1 VPTVREED
9 GLALSS
15 RNVRLSGADR
25 ERAVALSKA
34 LRAAEQAIAAGER
47 DARAIHAEALRALQD
62 FGVEPEYLELV
73 SPESLE
79 PVTTVNGRVLVAVAA
94 RVGGT
99 RLIDNTLVTTT

>member
-1 VPTVREED
+1 M
-9 GLALSS
+9 
-15 RNVRLSGADR
+15 N
-25 ERAVALSKA
+25 
-34 LRAAEQAIAAGER
+34 
-47 DARAIHAEALRALQD
+47 D